1 MDKERIFND
10 LIEKYKQKHK
20 KSEALF
26 EKICRHQSI
35 ENGVIIGHVGLL
47 ESVKMACCHKT

>member
-26 EKICRHQSI
+26 EKTC
-35 ENGVIIGHVGLL
+35 
-47 ESVKMACCHKT
+47 